1 MEIKVNIEYDQILEL
16 IQQLP
21 EEKLTELIE
30 TLQDELKVKKL
41 SSKEKLKQLILE
53 APSWT
58 EQQLKDFQ
66 ETRDSI
72 NSSRLG

>member
-1 MEIKVNIEYDQILEL
+1 MEIKVNIEYDQILKL

-41 SSKEKLKQLILE
+41 SSKKKLRQLILE

-66 ETRDSI
+66 EARDSI